1 LIVHY
6 APDEGLTLQEGEVFR
21 RYKIVLDC
29 GSQQCP
35 QVPELTF
42 VDDDNALIGI
52 DVAPALCGVP
62 TDPVWRAEYD
72 RVISSAAKFGWT
84 NETSNLTHAHVERT
98 SP

>member
-6 APDEGLTLQEGEVFR
+6 AHDEGLTLQEGEDYR
-21 RYKIVLDC
+21 RYKIVLDS
-29 GSQQCP
+29 GPRQCP

-52 DVAPALCGVP
+52 DVVPALSGAP

-84 NETSNLTHAHVERT
+84 NETSNLIYAHVKRT